1 MESLFLVCFLVGLSM
16 TVLSLVLG
24 IGHFGGV
31 HLGHVV
37 HGGHLGGGGGHA
49 AGQDATGHGVTTAH
63 TGGAISGYLN
73 LTTIMTFVTWFGGV
87 GYLVSHYA
95 LLGGAVSLIVAVVS
109 GIGGGSI
116 VAVFITRVLE
126 KGQTQLIEA
135 DYRMPGTV
143 GRVTSTIFPGYAGE
157 IVYAQAGTIH
167 SAAARSVTGEQIP
180 RDTEVVILKYEQG
193 TAFVDT
199 MQHALGDG
207 NEHSTDTDSALIAG
221 PSGTE

>member
-24 IGHFGGV
+24 IGHFGGI
-31 HLGHVV
+31 HLGHVA
-37 HGGHLGGGGGHA
+37 HGGHIGGGHV
-49 AGQDATGHGVTTAH
+49 AGQDATGHSVTTAH
-63 TGGAISGYLN
+63 TGALGGYLN

-87 GYLVSHYA
+87 GYLVSHYTV
-95 LLGGAVSLIVAVVS
+95 LGGAISLIVAVVS

-116 VAVFITRVLE
+116 VAIFITRVLE

-157 IVYAQAGTIH
+157 IVYAQAGTIR
-167 SAAARSVTGEQIP
+167 SAAARSVSGDQIL
-180 RDTEVVILKYEQG
+180 RDTEVVVLKYEQG

-199 MQHALGDG
+199 LQHALGDG
-207 NEHSTDTDSALIAG
+207 NEHSTDTDSAVIAG